1 MLIKKVD
8 EEIVKANMR
17 NSIEK
22 QCLTEEQLTL
32 AYREKWFKLWVP
44 QELGGKELTLVDGVR
59 FLEDLAYL
67 DGSLGWTVTLCAGAN
82 LFVGF
87 IDRQIGQELFRDERV
102 CLGGS
107 GMPNGQAI
115 AKEGGYVVSGQW
127 KYATGSPHLTHFTA
141 NVNLFDSRGAVI
153 DDEGN
158 PAYITIF
165 VHRDS
170 VAVVKDWYTFGLE
183 STASHSFVLDHVF
196 VPENQVYS
204 LSPERVTREEVLYK
218 YPFIPF
224 AEVTLLANY
233 MGMFSRFLDLV
244 EDVVARRGLSTN
256 WKITYGNYLMELL
269 RDITADFQE
278 MRQAVHADIMLSWDN
293 LLEKQDN
300 TDVYLRIAENSRSI
314 VSFLEKKVV
323 MLYPF
328 CGIAAAQ
335 RDQELNIVFR
345 NIFTATQHSLLL
357 SKEGSLD
364 TKTIDSRD

>member
-8 EEIVKANMR
+8 AEIVKANIR

-32 AYREKWFKLWVP
+32 AYREKWFKIWVP
-44 QELGGKELTLVDGVR
+44 QQLGGKELTLVEGVK

-67 DGSLGWTVTLCAGAN
+67 DGSLGWTITLCAGAN
-82 LFVGF
+82 LFVGY
-87 IDRQIGQELFRDERV
+87 IERQIGQELFSEQTV
-102 CLGGS
+102 CFGGS
-107 GMPNGQAI
+107 GMPNGQAV
-115 AKEGGYVVSGQW
+115 AKEGGYLVSGQW

-141 NVNLFDSRGAVI
+141 NVNLFDSGGAVL
-153 DDEGN
+153 DEDGKQ
-158 PAYITIF
+158 AYITIF
-165 VHRDS
+165 VYRNE
-170 VAVVKDWYTFGLE
+170 VTVVKDWYTFGLE
-183 STASHSFVLDHVF
+183 STASHSFVLDDIF
-196 VPENQVYS
+196 VPENQVYI
-204 LSPERVTREEVLYK
+204 LSAERVTREEVLYT

-244 EDVVARRGLSTN
+244 RDVVDKKALSTN
-256 WKITYGNYLMELL
+256 WKNIYGNYLTGLL
-269 RDITADFQE
+269 TDVTADFQE
-278 MRQAVHADIMLSWDN
+278 MRQAVYTDILLSWDN
-293 LLEKQDN
+293 LLEEQDN
-300 TDVYLRIAENSRSI
+300 TDVYMRIAENSRSM

-357 SKEGSLD
+357 SKEDPL
-364 TKTIDSRD
+364 